1 MEMVPLREKRKN
13 ANSIRICSI
22 VSEKYKAK
30 QKLYKASGISIALY
44 SLFFNYSQK
53 RF

>member
-1 MEMVPLREKRKN
+1 MQTLFESVLLFQK
-13 ANSIRICSI
+13 
-22 VSEKYKAK
+22 KYKAK